1 MNRQPSA
8 PATVRGVAEETAF
21 ERLVI
26 EQLTQLQ
33 RGHAEIK
40 AEIVAVGT
48 VADSLRLELASV
60 KRETEQG
67 FAGTHERLDISNGRH
82 DKNED
87 RIRALE
93 GRNQDAAIAARARQ
107 QQRQE
112 DREKVEGAL
121 AAAKA
126 AWPLALE
133 VLIGAGVIWVA
144 LWGLF

>member
-1 MNRQPSA
+1 MNRQPPA
-8 PATVRGVAEETAF
+8 PATVRGVADETAF

-48 VADSLRLELASV
+48 VAQRTLEQATRTNGRVDAL
-60 KRETEQG
+60 ETER
-67 FAGTHERLDISNGRH
+67 ERVFERIDAL
-82 DKNED
+82 ED
-87 RIRALE
+87 R
-93 GRNQDAAIAARARQ
+93 NQAADIASRARQ

-112 DREKVEGAL
+112 DREKVRGAL
-121 AAAKA
+121 DTAKA
-126 AWPLALE
+126 AWPLALA
-133 VLIGAGVIWVA
+133 VLIGAGVIWGA